1 MKRFVLGELAVAS
14 ALFVLAMPVF
24 GDDMGATNSA
34 TATPSV
40 TPSDFVWDA
49 SLINL
54 KEIRLGEAAQT
65 NSQNKAVQDF
75 GKHMIRDHTRL
86 NERLVR
92 IAKSEGLELPDTN
105 IFDVPVM
112 QPPEEKEATEL
123 MTETP
128 QQRLQRAQWDVHS
141 LVLLSGPDFDRAYA
155 DAMVQGHE
163 KAIQKFQDASAALQD
178 DQLKRYAERGLIII
192 RRHYEMAQKLQSEVE
207 TNAPAGTNAAPNM

>member
-155 DAMVQGHE
+155 DAMV
-163 KAIQKFQDASAALQD
+163 LVN
-178 DQLKRYAERGLIII
+178 LL
-192 RRHYEMAQKLQSEVE
+192 
-207 TNAPAGTNAAPNM
+207 